1 MKAIKTGNIYQIY
14 DDEMKTFDQLPAQTY
29 CVRFSKMSGFFLERR
44 SDLKVKETKVYGVHN
59 TKVNKVFKTFEAFIR
74 NLGVILSGDKGMGK
88 SMFANMLAEGAL
100 EKGIPVIIVD
110 SFIPG
115 IASFIESIE
124 QEVLVLFDEFDK
136 TFGGVKVGDNEANP
150 QDSMLGLFDGMSA
163 GKKLFVVTCNDLK
176 NMSDYLINRPGRF
189 HFHFRFDY
197 PTPEEIK
204 EYLQDKLERQY
215 WEEIEKVISFS
226 FKINLNYDCLRAIV
240 YELNSGEK
248 FEEAIK
254 DLNIVSLH
262 EEYYNAALYFED
274 GTVLKSTAKIDLFNT
289 NADETVYVTGR
300 DIYSSIGVKFNTS
313 DCRHDMNK
321 GATIVM
327 AGDFTIIY
335 DEDEEE
341 ETKEFKKLKPL
352 YLSITSQ
359 RDRNI
364 HYTV

>member
-29 CVRFSKMSGFFLERR
+29 CVRFGKMSGFFLERR

-136 TFGGVKVGDNEANP
+136 TFGGVKAGDNEANP
-150 QDSMLGLFDGMSA
+150 QDSMLGLFDGMST

-189 HFHFRFDY
+189 HYHFRFDY

-226 FKINLNYDCLRAIV
+226 FKVNLNYDCLRAIV

-262 EEYYNAALYFED
+262 EKYYNAALYFED

-289 NADETVYVTGR
+289 NVDEIVYVTGR
-300 DIYSSIGVKFNTS
+300 NIYSSIGIKFNTS

-327 AGDFTIIY
+327 AEDFTITY

-341 ETKEFKKLKPL
+341 ETKELKKLKPL

-359 RDRNI
+359 RNRNI